1 MVFSC
6 QLSRVSGLF
15 SVFFVF
21 RLQAP
26 FNPFDILLRWQAF
39 EENAPFQQGVA
50 HRLVVGDVLIGNL
63 NFTVHLVLE
72 GVEDGDF
79 RGEVFGLE
87 QNCGRKIG
95 QWAAFGHFPLRF
107 HGLGAFAK
115 QGVVAFA
122 ADEREVLVAASLFVD
137 DL

>member
-1 MVFSC
+1 MPRSSKVLRTAWLLVMCSLEICPSRSIWCWRALKMVISVAKSLT
-6 QLSRVSGLF
+6 LS
-15 SVFFVF
+15 
-21 RLQAP
+21 
-26 FNPFDILLRWQAF
+26 
-39 EENAPFQQGVA
+39 
-50 HRLVVGDVLIGNL
+50 
-63 NFTVHLVLE
+63 
-72 GVEDGDF
+72 
-79 RGEVFGLE
+79 
-87 QNCGRKIG
+87 KIG

>member
-1 MVFSC
+1 MVF
-6 QLSRVSGLF
+6 LSVVQGVGL
-15 SVFFVF
+15 VQCFFVF

-26 FNPFDILLRWQAF
+26 FNPSDILLTWQVFGA
-39 EENAPFQQGVA
+39 NAPIQQGVA
-50 HRLVVGDVLIGNL
+50 HSLVVGDVLIGNL
-63 NFTVHLVLE
+63 PFMVHLMVA

-87 QNCGRKIG
+87 QNCGGKVG
-95 QWAAFGHFPLRF
+95 QWAALGHFPLGF

-122 ADEREVLVAASLFVD
+122 ADERKILVAASLFVD